1 MEHGT
6 EGSPAKGWTII
17 AGLLALL
24 TAVALMTRAG
34 GGAGGAAAG
43 DPVAREHDTT
53 RRTETA
59 GSASSPAEGPLGKGE
74 ATVVGMG
81 TDGGFEPTPPS
92 FAPENLKVREE
103 VGGLV
108 VSWQEVDQASGYE
121 VQWKRHYQEFGSER
135 QMDVEGAA
143 ITRVELKLVG
153 GQHHE
158 IRVRASNMGAT
169 GPWSTGCAGTPK
181 EGLRVQCQLHL

>member
-6 EGSPAKGWTII
+6 GGSPGKGWTVI

-24 TAVALMTRAG
+24 TAVALMTRADG
-34 GGAGGAAAG
+34 RASTAG
-43 DPVAREHDTT
+43 DPAATEHEAT

-59 GSASSPAEGPLGKGE
+59 GSASGPTVDPIGKGE
-74 ATVVGMG
+74 ATAVGVG
-81 TDGGFEPTPPS
+81 IDGGFEPTPPS
-92 FAPENLKVREE
+92 VAPANLKAREE

-108 VSWQEVDQASGYE
+108 VSWEEVDQASGYQ
-121 VQWKRHYQEFGSER
+121 VQWKRQYQDFASER

-143 ITRVELKLVG
+143 STRVELKLAG

-158 IRVRASNMGAT
+158 IRVRALNMEAT
-169 GPWSTGCAGTPK
+169 GPWSTGCSGTPR
-181 EGLRVQCQLHL
+181 EGLRVQCQVHL